1 VRRGARPQRRDF
13 DLHRVTGIYGVAL
26 LLVMSGTGIF
36 MALPDYTEPV
46 VEVFSPIT
54 PRIGTIASNG
64 SGGAADI
71 NVDAAVAIARDH
83 LPGATVTGVGLP
95 REQAGTY
102 RVALS
107 EPAHPRDSAGRSYV
121 RVDRHTG
128 AVRTTRTWADMT
140 AADRFLDWQLP
151 LHNGEAFGLIGR
163 LIVFVTGL
171 LPLALLVTGFLIW
184 RHKRRAAR
192 LRRHQVP

>member
-1 VRRGARPQRRDF
+1 
-13 DLHRVTGIYGVAL
+13 
-26 LLVMSGTGIF
+26 
-36 MALPDYTEPV
+36 
-46 VEVFSPIT
+46 
-54 PRIGTIASNG
+54 
-64 SGGAADI
+64 
-71 NVDAAVAIARDH
+71 
-83 LPGATVTGVGLP
+83 
-95 REQAGTY
+95 
-102 RVALS
+102 
-107 EPAHPRDSAGRSYV
+107 
-121 RVDRHTG
+121 VDRHTG